1 MTHVRSNP
9 APPRRAHRLP
19 DASHRLFFLAHFT
32 LISIAATAH
41 AAGPLPQGGNFVAGA
56 GTIRTQ
62 GGTLDIKQSSPRAVI
77 DWRSFSIGK
86 GNSVNVDNGSGAT
99 LSRVSGAAGSL
110 IDGRLSAT
118 GSFYLVNPQGV
129 LIGPSGIVTT
139 GGRFVASAL
148 DIDGNAFMKGGALIL
163 NGDGCGAVVNL
174 GAISSSGGDVFLISR
189 TTTVNAGS
197 IDAPRG
203 TAELAA
209 GGEVLLKDSA
219 SGPQVYVQVGS
230 HGKVI
235 DKGTIAAAQISLQ
248 AADGNVFALAGKHG
262 ELRATGTAQRDGHV
276 WLVAEKGEVSA
287 HGHIVA
293 SNADGTGGTVE
304 FQAHTLDLDYVSVDA
319 AQWRLRTPSF
329 IAGPHKASTIAR
341 NLSRG
346 TSVTVDAA
354 DPHGDIAVLSDL
366 RWSGDASLA
375 LNAGHSVRIG
385 RDVTVAN
392 AGGGNLTLRADAAG
406 VDNGGSAINRGLIDW
421 SKSTG
426 TVAALYDMNGRY
438 AAGRI
443 RVNPDWHAAPYSGLR
458 TQLTAYKLINS
469 IADLKR
475 ISADLSGVY
484 ALGRD
489 VAPAEG
495 ESGRV
500 RLATAT
506 DSTFKGQL
514 DGMGH
519 EISGLALLPL
529 LDDGS
534 HDDYGALFPTIGK
547 SGIVRNIGIVDS
559 GAGAI
564 NSPIALLAGDNQGL
578 IVNVHATGSV
588 ISDGIATSGGGGL
601 VVSNDG
607 VIARSSV
614 SASFGYQGS
623 FGGMAQSNGGL
634 IVQSFADSDILGGTH
649 SYGGGLVNSNWGTIR
664 QSYATGS
671 IGTLENGGIAE
682 YNTGRIEQSF
692 VTAHVGPGGYPSGA
706 IAAGNYGTITSDVFW
721 DRTATGHDNG
731 VGSGTPMPAANG
743 LSPAQMRNPASFG
756 PTWDFGPNGAWAMPA
771 GATHPV
777 LRWQVAR

>member
-1 MTHVRSNP
+1 MQ
-9 APPRRAHRLP
+9 RLL
-19 DASHRLFFLAHFT
+19 DASHRLSFLAHFT
-32 LISIAATAH
+32 LLGFAAAAH
-41 AAGPLPQGGNFVAGA
+41 AAGPLPQDGNFVAGA
-56 GTIRTQ
+56 GMIRTQ
-62 GGTLDIKQSSPRAVI
+62 GGTLDIKQISPRAVI

-99 LSRVSGAAGSL
+99 LSRVSGAAASL
-110 IDGRLSAT
+110 IDGRLNAS

-148 DIDGNAFMKGGALIL
+148 DIDRLAFMKGGALTL
-163 NGDGCGAVVNL
+163 DGDGCGAVVNL

-219 SGPQVYVQVGS
+219 SGPQVFVQPGS

-235 DKGTIAAAQISLQ
+235 DKGAIDAAQISLQ
-248 AADGNVFALAGKHG
+248 AADGNVFALAGRRG
-262 ELRATGTAQRDGHV
+262 ELRATGTAQRDGRV
-276 WLVAEKGEVSA
+276 WLVADKGEVSA

-304 FQAHTLDLDYVSVDA
+304 FRARTFDLDYASVDA
-319 AQWRLRTPSF
+319 AQWHLHAPSF

-366 RWSGDASLA
+366 RWSGNASLT
-375 LNAGHSVRIG
+375 LNAGHSVWIG
-385 RDVTVAN
+385 RNVTVAN
-392 AGGGNLTLRADAAG
+392 TGGGNLTLRADAAG
-406 VDNGGSAINRGLIDW
+406 IDNAGSAINRGLIDW

-438 AAGRI
+438 AAGGI
-443 RVNPDWHAAPYSGLR
+443 RVNPGWHAAPYSGLR
-458 TQLTAYKLINS
+458 TQVTAYKLINS
-469 IADLKR
+469 IADLKQ
-475 ISADLSGVY
+475 ISSDLSGAY
-484 ALGRD
+484 ALGKNI
-489 VAPAEG
+489 APAEG

-500 RLATAT
+500 RIATAA
-506 DSTFKGQL
+506 DSTFNGQL

-519 EISGLALLPL
+519 EISGLSLLPL

-534 HDDYGALFPTIGK
+534 SDDYGALFPTIGK

-601 VVSNDG
+601 VVNNDG

-623 FGGMAQSNGGL
+623 FGGMAQSNDGL

-649 SYGGGLVNSNWGTIR
+649 SYGGGLVNSNAGTIR

-682 YNTGRIEQSF
+682 YNSGRIEQSF
-692 VTAHVGPGGYPSGA
+692 VTANVGPGGYPEWSGA
-706 IAAGNYGTITSDVFW
+706 IAAGNYGTITGDVFW
-721 DRTATGHDNG
+721 DRTTTGQDKG
-731 VGSGTPMPAANG
+731 VGSGTLMPAANG
-743 LSPAQMRNPASFG
+743 LTSAQMSNPASFG
-756 PTWDFGPNGAWAMPA
+756 PTWDFGPNGVWAMPA
-771 GATHPV
+771 GAAHPV
-777 LRWQVAR
+777 LHWQLAQ